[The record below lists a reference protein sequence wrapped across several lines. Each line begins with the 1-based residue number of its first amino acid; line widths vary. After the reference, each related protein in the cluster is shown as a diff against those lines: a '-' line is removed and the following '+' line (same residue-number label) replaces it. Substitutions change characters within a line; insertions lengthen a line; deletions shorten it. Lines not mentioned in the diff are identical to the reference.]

1 MREVTMSNTDT
12 VRGAYA
18 AFEVGDVPA
27 VLAVLADDVEW
38 IEAAGF
44 PLAGTYRGPDAVV
57 QGVFMPLVQ
66 DYEGFTVKP
75 ESVVGEGDMV
85 ISVGDY
91 EGRYKATGKVA
102 RARFAHVWNLRDG
115 KVTRFEQIV
124 DSAAF
129 NEALT

>member
-1 MREVTMSNTDT
+1 MGNTDV

-27 VLAVLADDVEW
+27 VLGVLAEDVEW
-38 IEAAGF
+38 VESDGF
-44 PLAGTYRGPDAVV
+44 PTSGTYRGHDAVV

-75 ESVVGEGDMV
+75 EAFVGEGD
-85 ISVGDY
+85 SVVGVGWY

-102 RARFAHVWNLRDG
+102 RARFAHVWTIRDG
-115 KVTRFEQIV
+115 KVSRFEQIV
-124 DSAAF
+124 DSATW
-129 NEALT
+129 NEALS

>member
-1 MREVTMSNTDT
+1 MGNTEV

-27 VLAVLADDVEW
+27 VLGVLAEDVEW
-38 IEAAGF
+38 IESDGF
-44 PLAGTYRGPDAVV
+44 PTSGTYRGHDAVV

-75 ESVVGEGDMV
+75 EAFVGEGD
-85 ISVGDY
+85 SVVAVGWY

-102 RARFAHVWNLRDG
+102 RARFAHVWTIGDG
-115 KVTRFEQIV
+115 KVRRFEQIV
-124 DSAAF
+124 DSATW
-129 NEALT
+129 NEALS

>member
-1 MREVTMSNTDT
+1 MSNTDV

-27 VLAVLADDVEW
+27 VLGALAEDVEW
-38 IEAAGF
+38 IEADGF
-44 PLAGTYRGPDAVV
+44 PTAGTYRGHDAVV

-75 ESVVGEGDMV
+75 EEFVGEADSVVC
-85 ISVGDY
+85 VGWY

-102 RARFAHVWNLRDG
+102 RARFAHVWTIRDG
-115 KVTRFEQIV
+115 KVSRFEQIV
-124 DSAAF
+124 DSATF
-129 NEALT
+129 NEALS

>member
-1 MREVTMSNTDT
+1 VGNTDV

-27 VLAVLADDVEW
+27 VLGVLAEDVEW
-38 IEAAGF
+38 VESDGF
-44 PLAGTYRGPDAVV
+44 PTSGTYRGHDAVV

-75 ESVVGEGDMV
+75 EAFVGEGD
-85 ISVGDY
+85 SVVGVGWY

-102 RARFAHVWNLRDG
+102 RARFAHVWTIRDG
-115 KVTRFEQIV
+115 KVSRFEQIV
-124 DSAAF
+124 DSATW
-129 NEALT
+129 NEALS